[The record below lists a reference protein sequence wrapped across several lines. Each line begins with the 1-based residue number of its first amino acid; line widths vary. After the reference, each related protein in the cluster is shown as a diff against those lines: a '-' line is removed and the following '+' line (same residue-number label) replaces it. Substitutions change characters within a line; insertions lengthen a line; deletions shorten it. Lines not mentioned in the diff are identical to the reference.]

1 VRKFVPSRVTVELAV
16 ARRLIGLGVS
26 GGNDLVERDFGAL
39 VDLETVRAT
48 LDYIHGDLARV
59 RRLAP
64 VAAALAKAIDELDAI
79 GGSRTDLQFDR
90 LVSLPEGRQI
100 R

>member
-1 VRKFVPSRVTVELAV
+1 MPLRVAVELVVARKFNS
-16 ARRLIGLGVS
+16 LGVS

-64 VAAALAKAIDELDAI
+64 VAAALAKAIDELNAI
-79 GGSRTDLQFDR
+79 GASRKDLQFDR